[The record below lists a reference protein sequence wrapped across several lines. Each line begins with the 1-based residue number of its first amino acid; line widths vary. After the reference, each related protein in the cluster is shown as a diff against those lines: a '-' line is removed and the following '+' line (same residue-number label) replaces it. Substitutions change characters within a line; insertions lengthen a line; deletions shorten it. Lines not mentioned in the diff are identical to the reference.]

1 MQTAQACFGAK
12 HRMYRELNL
21 PGPSAASAV
30 VLRQDEVVS
39 ALHKFTRRGHS
50 GPLLHLLQGFYQS
63 MAELC
68 AAGTCTTSQRGAA
81 TAVTNR
87 LAITLLEEGVLTAVR
102 HSPRLI
108 REVCLFLPTAWHSF
122 AGAKP
127 ASIYAQVVA
136 DLVALDAANAEQ
148 TYTTCATLAHKLL
161 ANVHNAPRR
170 RDISYVSALVRG
182 GHEACEDLPLE
193 FQRTMSFTNL
203 DNLKQESYAKVKDK
217 VCAALRMY
225 APHLL
230 PLTKT
235 AMISQNGEFRR
246 VLYMVAVC
254 TPHFDRAFAVKTYD
268 ALPFDD
274 LVPVPFS
281 REDLEAWGVFDLHT
295 ARGRGDASGGVD
307 VWIEQSIVCAS
318 GESEERLFGLTYA
331 ELEAYY
337 QDLKRREQA
346 EPKRKKV
353 AAPAAEKKKRK
364 TEASQRTMLEF
375 VAAGSGGS
383 SGGGGSGSGG
393 SSPPQGTIF
402 AAAPHARLQGWK
414 NLTIR
419 GQVVGGV
426 EGFAPGA
433 DVFVKA
439 RERPASVHATVQG
452 YATLAWF
459 GLPAVHATSLW
470 CVLDR
475 AMWERHVA
483 LAPAKHQNRLQ
494 LAIARTKHDSSDGAT
509 QLLVT
514 EWFDGDMLM
523 DTSKV
528 PDGDARL
535 ASETFAWDMLRVMVL
550 NKWMGH
556 GDFNEHNVMV
566 GRHGEVLRVDMAYL
580 EEARITG
587 VGFRGNEMPVNER
600 GFQTAQPFRRK
611 LVLER
616 VCALV
621 GAQPARVAAF
631 LQKVRCEGG
640 PARGRGVRSRWFDTE
655 ACVEALARGEAQ
667 AVQAF
672 QADVK
677 EYEEK
682 KKDAKC

>member
-1 MQTAQACFGAK
+1 
-12 HRMYRELNL
+12 MYRELNL
-21 PGPSAASAV
+21 PGPSAASVV

-50 GPLLHLLQGFYQS
+50 GPLLHLLQGFYGA
-63 MAELC
+63 MRELC
-68 AAGTCTTSQRGAA
+68 AAGTCKSSMKAAA
-81 TAVTNR
+81 TTVTNR

-102 HSPRLI
+102 HSPGLI
-108 REVCLFLPTAWHSF
+108 REVCLFMPTVWHVF
-122 AGAKP
+122 IEAKP
-127 ASIYAQVVA
+127 VSIHAQVVD
-136 DLVALDAANAEQ
+136 DLVALDAANAAQ

-170 RDISYVSALVRG
+170 RDISYVSALLRG
-182 GHEACEDLPLE
+182 SHEACEDLPLE
-193 FQRTMSFTNL
+193 FQRNMSTTNL
-203 DNLKQESYAKVKDK
+203 DNLRQESYAKVKDK
-217 VCAALRMY
+217 VCAALETY
-225 APHLL
+225 APHLM

-235 AMISQNGEFRR
+235 RMISSQGGEFRR
-246 VLYMVAVC
+246 VLFMVAVC
-254 TPHFDRAFAVKTYD
+254 TPHFDRAFAVQTYD
-268 ALPFDD
+268 ALPLED

-281 REDLEAWGVFDLHT
+281 SKDLEAWGVFDQHT
-295 ARGRGDASGGVD
+295 ERGRRDASRGVN
-307 VWIEQSIVCAS
+307 VWIEKGIVCAS
-318 GESEERLFGLTYA
+318 GDGEERLFGLTYA

-353 AAPAAEKKKRK
+353 AAPAAAKKKRK

-375 VAAGSGGS
+375 VAAG
-383 SGGGGSGSGG
+383 GGSGDG

-402 AAAPHARLQGWK
+402 AAAPDARLQGWK

-419 GQVVGGV
+419 GTIVGGV
-426 EGFAPGA
+426 EGFAPGTN
-433 DVFVKA
+433 VFVKA

-459 GLPAVHATSLW
+459 GLPAVRATSLW

-475 AMWERHVA
+475 AMWEHHVA
-483 LAPAKHQNRLQ
+483 LAPVKHQNRLQ
-494 LAIARTKHDSSDGAT
+494 LAIARTKHDRGDGAT

-556 GDFNEHNVMV
+556 GDFNEVNMMV
-566 GRHGEVLRVDMAYL
+566 GRHGEVLRVDMACL

-631 LQKVRCEGG
+631 VQKVRREGG
-640 PARGRGVRSRWFDTE
+640 PARGPGVRSRWFDTE
-655 ACVEALARGEAQ
+655 ACVEALARGEAE